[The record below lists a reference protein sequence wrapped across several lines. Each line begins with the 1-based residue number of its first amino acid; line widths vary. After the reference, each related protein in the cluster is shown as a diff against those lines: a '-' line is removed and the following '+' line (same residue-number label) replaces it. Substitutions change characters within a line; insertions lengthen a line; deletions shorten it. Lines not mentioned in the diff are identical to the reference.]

1 MSIICSQHYNYLA
14 DCPTTTIFS
23 EVDLSGCVM
32 AERGPLAEV
41 DTNVMAE
48 GAPDKIPSSSLGKVA
63 LPYESLLSGKN
74 AVTVEG
80 NKLYSALGHAAS
92 NSFLPETLELKR
104 EDRDDHQE
112 IDMEVDEHGLVD
124 VEVDSDDDQFSG
136 ESWKEN
142 AEKPAIVRNLVVQK
156 KEDTDRNF
164 DSYPRTTLKV
174 LRALGLGIGC
184 GDPLIAA
191 NLLPG

>member
-1 MSIICSQHYNYLA
+1 
-14 DCPTTTIFS
+14 
-23 EVDLSGCVM
+23 M

-92 NSFLPETLELKR
+92 NSFLPETVELKR

-124 VEVDSDDDQFSG
+124 EGSDIEAESDDDQFSG
-136 ESWKEN
+136 ESWKER
-142 AEKPAIVRNLVVQK
+142 AEKPVIVRNLLVQE
-156 KEDTDRNF
+156 KEAIDMDRNF
-164 DSYPRTTLKV
+164 DSYPRSTLKV
-174 LRALGLGIGC
+174 LRALGLEIGC
-184 GDPLIAA
+184 GDPLVAA